1 MYKQPLSICILGGS
15 GFVGRHLAARLVK
28 DQHRMTI
35 PTRHPDSAKALKVL
49 PGVSLAAAD
58 CHDPKTL
65 DRLFSKA
72 DLVINL
78 VGILHEKKD
87 NGKGFHHVHVELVEK
102 IIASCERCGIRRFL
116 HISALNAHPTKAP
129 SYYLQS
135 KGEAEEI
142 IHATASEDFQ
152 PTVFRPSVIFG
163 EDDRFLNRFAGI
175 IRRSPYLIPLACA
188 KARLAPVY
196 VGDVAEAI
204 ARCVGNQHA
213 TVKTFELC
221 GPDEYTLKELVEY
234 LARLLHKRRKVI
246 GLGKLSSKLLARI
259 LEMLPGKL
267 MSRDNFRSL
276 QVDSLCKIN
285 GLDELGI
292 VPHTIEGILPQ
303 YLAGQ
308 TARRR
313 YDLYRRQPPQHL

>member
-1 MYKQPLSICILGGS
+1 MYRPALSICILGGT
-15 GFVGRHLAARLVK
+15 GFVGRHLAARLVR
-28 DQHRMTI
+28 DHHRLTI
-35 PTRHPDSAKALKVL
+35 LTRHPDSAKTLKIL
-49 PGVSLAAAD
+49 PGVTLQAAD

-65 DRLFSKA
+65 DRYFSNA

-102 IIASCERCGIRRFL
+102 IVNACERCGTQRL
-116 HISALNAHPTKAP
+116 VHISALNAHPSQAP

-142 IHATASEDFQ
+142 IQAAASEDFL
-152 PTVFRPSVIFG
+152 PVIFRPSVIFG
-163 EDDRFLNRFAGI
+163 EDDRFLNRFADI
-175 IRRSPYLIPLACA
+175 VRWSPYLIPLACPGA
-188 KARLAPVY
+188 KLAPVY

-204 ARCVGNQHA
+204 VRSIDTRAR
-213 TVKTFELC
+213 TVKTYELC
-221 GPDEYTLKELVEY
+221 GPDQYTLKELVEY
-234 LARLLHKRRKVI
+234 LAQLIHKRRKVI
-246 GLGKLSSKLLARI
+246 GLGRFLSKLQALI

-276 QVDSLCKIN
+276 QVDSLCKTD
-285 GLDELGI
+285 GLAELGI
-292 VPHTIEGILPQ
+292 TPHSITGILPQ
-303 YLAGQ
+303 YLTGR

-313 YDLYRRQPPQHL
+313 YDLYRRQAHRRP